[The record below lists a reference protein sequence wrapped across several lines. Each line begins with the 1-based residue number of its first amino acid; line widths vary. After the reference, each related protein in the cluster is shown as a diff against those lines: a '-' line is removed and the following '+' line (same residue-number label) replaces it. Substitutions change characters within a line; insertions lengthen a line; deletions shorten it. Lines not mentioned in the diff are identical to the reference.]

1 MLNRNEGRIKGR
13 IKERC
18 VRACEEST
26 DPPEQEQAVLRAE
39 GSTVGS
45 VGARRIR
52 TEGRGREERASER
65 GGGAFLEHIRL
76 YSKQ

>member
-13 IKERC
+13 IKEMRPSL
-18 VRACEEST
+18 RESE
-26 DPPEQEQAVLRAE
+26 PPEQEQAVLRAE

-65 GGGAFLEHIRL
+65 GGRL
-76 YSKQ
+76 SRTDSPLF